1 MKRLVLTGM
10 LVVGLGAG
18 MALASAQG
26 AGDRRGAD
34 PEAMRERMMDRMKTE
49 MNATDEEWTVMQP
62 LLEDVMAKQRSAT
75 AGRMGGMAAMWGQRG
90 RPDAPAAGAA
100 RGGRPGAATVAGAT
114 EVEALGKALESPN
127 TSAAD
132 LRRHLSQVRAA
143 REKAE
148 AELKASREALRPLL
162 TLRQEASL
170 VLMGYLD

>member
-26 AGDRRGAD
+26 AGERRGFD
-34 PEAMRERMMDRMKTE
+34 PEAMRDRMMDRMKTE
-49 MNATDEEWTVMQP
+49 LNATDEEWTVMQP
-62 LLEDVMAKQRSAT
+62 LLEDVMAKQRAAT

-90 RPDAPAAGAA
+90 RADAPAAGA
-100 RGGRPGAATVAGAT
+100 RGGRPGAATVAGAA

-127 TSAAD
+127 TPAAD

-148 AELKASREALRPLL
+148 AELKEAREALRPLL